1 MPGGLVQV
9 IARGNQDAYLTS
21 KPQVTNWKAVYRRHT
36 IFATESVEQV
46 FNGNVDFGK
55 KAVCTIQKL
64 GDLVSKMYLRIK
76 LPALGNGQ
84 CWCPRVGFALLKY
97 LELRVGGT
105 PCEKQDGSVW
115 YNTRYELEKDL
126 NMCDAMAEMIG
137 DTEALTVPGLG
148 GTPVHTLWV
157 PLNFY
162 CCRVDGLAVP
172 LVATQYHDTQV
183 EIEFNS
189 LDKLVCGPNAHNA
202 SASMV
207 NCSLFAD
214 YVYLGNVERKKFA
227 ESSHEYLI
235 EQVQTNNGESV
246 NSSSQKFRIDFNH
259 PCKALHAVVQQTKFT
274 SGKRFLAWNP
284 KDWTK
289 TKTDA
294 TKRAALAYGTLD
306 TATGMYVGHASITD
320 VSLRAAI
327 TAAKVSGVDICGNA
341 LTDIDALLVVGH
353 LLDDRY
359 VSQTITEWDAAV
371 GATVVSARVSISL
384 NTDNDGRYDL
394 DPIVNDWTNFGMFL
408 NRKGNPVNEILI
420 QLNNSER
427 LSKRDA
433 AYYNYVQAVQCFKS
447 SPTAGINSY
456 SFALHALDHQP
467 SGTCNMSRIDNASI
481 HLDFVTSTYINY
493 NDHWANITVAP
504 YTDAKCYIL
513 GPNYNVFRSMGGM
526 AGMGFNN

>member
-55 KAVCTIQKL
+55 KVVCTIQKL

-76 LPALGNGQ
+76 LPALGAGQ

-115 YNTRYELEKDL
+115 YNVRYELEKDL
-126 NMCDAMAEMIG
+126 NMSSAMDEMIG
-137 DTEALTVPGLG
+137 DTAALTVPSVG
-148 GTPVHTLWV
+148 GTPAHTLWV

-189 LDKLVCGPNAHNA
+189 LDKLVCGPNAASA

-259 PCKALHAVVQQTKFT
+259 PCKALHAVIQQDKFV
-274 SGKRFLAWNP
+274 SGKKFLAWNP
-284 KDWTK
+284 KNWEQTK
-289 TKTDA
+289 IDA
-294 TKRAALAYGTLD
+294 TKRAALAFGTLD
-306 TATGMYVGHASITD
+306 TATGMYDGHTSIAD
-320 VSLRAAI
+320 ADLKAAI

-341 LTDIDALLVVGH
+341 LTDIDALIVVGSV
-353 LLDDRY
+353 LDDRY
-359 VSQTITEWDAAV
+359 VSMTVTEWETAV
-371 GATVVSARVSISL
+371 GSTVVSARTSDS
-384 NTDNDGRYDL
+384 DNDGKAAL
-394 DPIVNDWTNFGMFL
+394 DCVVNDWTNFGMFL
-408 NRKGNPVNEILI
+408 NRSGNPVSEILI

-433 AYYNYVQAVQCFKS
+433 CYYNYVQAVQCFKS
-447 SPTAGINSY
+447 APTAGINSY

-481 HLDFVTSTYINY
+481 HIDFVSKAWVNVAGVWTNVTVSPST
-493 NDHWANITVAP
+493 A
-504 YTDAKCYIL
+504 AKCYIL
-513 GPNYNVFRSMGGM
+513 APSYNVFRSMGGM